1 MFGIGMQEMLVIFVI
16 ALLVFG
22 PTKLPQL
29 ARSLGRAMAEF
40 RRASSD
46 LRHTLLEAT
55 RDETAHPRAPEPPA
69 APPEPNA
76 GGTAAAKAE
85 TPGG

>member
-1 MFGIGMQEMLVIFVI
+1 MFGIGMQEMLVILVI

-55 RDETAHPRAPEPPA
+55 REESAPPRTQEPARPAPAPSPEPA
-69 APPEPNA
+69 AP
-76 GGTAAAKAE
+76 AKAE

>member
-1 MFGIGMQEMLVIFVI
+1 MQEMLVILVI

-46 LRHTLLEAT
+46 LRQTLLDASREESAAPQAGP
-55 RDETAHPRAPEPPA
+55 AHAAAAPGPDPA
-69 APPEPNA
+69 AP
-76 GGTAAAKAE
+76 AKAE

>member
-22 PTKLPQL
+22 PSRLPQL

-40 RRASSD
+40 RRASTD
-46 LRHTLLEAT
+46 LRQTLLDAT
-55 RDETAHPRAPEPPA
+55 REESSATRSADPARPAPAPSPDAA
-69 APPEPNA
+69 AP
-76 GGTAAAKAE
+76 AKVE

>member
-1 MFGIGMQEMLVIFVI
+1 MFGMGMQEILVIFVI

-29 ARSLGRAMAEF
+29 ARSLGRAMGEF
-40 RRASSD
+40 RRASTD
-46 LRHTLLEAT
+46 LRQTLLEAT
-55 RDETAHPRAPEPPA
+55 REESAAPRPPAAARPAPEPGPDAA
-69 APPEPNA
+69 AP
-76 GGTAAAKAE
+76 AKAE

>member
-1 MFGIGMQEMLVIFVI
+1 MQEMLVILVI

-22 PTKLPQL
+22 PNKLPQL

-46 LRHTLLEAT
+46 LRQTLLDASREESAT
-55 RDETAHPRAPEPPA
+55 PQAPSAPVAAAPDPA
-69 APPEPNA
+69 AP
-76 GGTAAAKAE
+76 AKAE

>member
-1 MFGIGMQEMLVIFVI
+1 MQEMLVILVI

-22 PTKLPQL
+22 PSKLPQL

-40 RRASSD
+40 RRASTD
-46 LRHTLLEAT
+46 LRQTLLDASREESA
-55 RDETAHPRAPEPPA
+55 APQAQGSAQAAAAAPGPDPA
-69 APPEPNA
+69 AP
-76 GGTAAAKAE
+76 AKVE